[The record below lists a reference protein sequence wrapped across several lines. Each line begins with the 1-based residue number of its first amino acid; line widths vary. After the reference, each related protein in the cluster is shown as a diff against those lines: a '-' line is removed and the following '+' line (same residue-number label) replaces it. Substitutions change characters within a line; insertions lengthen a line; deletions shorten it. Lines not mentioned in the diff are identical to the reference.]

1 MTGWTG
7 RRRRRKKWFMRK
19 IKATKLLDGLRSL
32 NGVYVT
38 AINFLHNACLNLPV
52 GCSLTVPPALAILS
66 FLLPLANKETLGNS
80 DSSPV
85 SQPREDVVLDIPR
98 LHSWNKLCVTWATFF
113 GITFVPRTRESR
125 IINSETMLRTVLSS
139 TAHPWWSNRGIFNK
153 IRREDLISRMRIILK
168 R

>member
-1 MTGWTG
+1 
-7 RRRRRKKWFMRK
+7 MRK

-32 NGVYVT
+32 NGVYIT

-98 LHSWNKLCVTWATFF
+98 LHNAGTS
-113 GITFVPRTRESR
+113 FV
-125 IINSETMLRTVLSS
+125 
-139 TAHPWWSNRGIFNK
+139 
-153 IRREDLISRMRIILK
+153 
-168 R
+168 